1 MRALSSTRCFLL
13 AVACVSAFQTACT
26 TDGGMV
32 GMAPEGSRSAPK
44 SNGNGDSNTGS
55 GQSSS
60 AADAVSSGDFAP
72 LINKGGVAACMSITE
87 KDVPINYWETVG
99 LGAVVGTVLLALV
112 GAAAG
117 AVLTGGQGDGAAAGA
132 IAGAAMGAGLGTA
145 DGVQTAEQ
153 KQRFA
158 VQMARYDCQIQAA
171 DMENGS
177 LKGAGERLQASVGA
191 LSRQLD
197 QLEQDYANKRLTRAQ
212 AQKEL
217 NDIDD
222 AAASLKHRLVAMNED
237 TDKFE
242 QYAAS
247 TEQLAQGTQ
256 NAIDQARVSAL
267 DSQIA
272 EMTSRNA
279 NLEQDYN
286 RLVER
291 RKAIV
296 LQ

>member
-13 AVACVSAFQTACT
+13 AVACVSALQTGCT
-26 TDGGMV
+26 TDGGMI

-44 SNGNGDSNTGS
+44 NSSNGDSNTGNS
-55 GQSSS
+55 QSST
-60 AADAVSSGDFAP
+60 AAAAVSSGNFAP

-87 KDVPINYWETVG
+87 KDVPTNYWETVG

-153 KQRFA
+153 KQKFA
-158 VQMARYDCQIQAA
+158 IQMARYDCQIQAA
-171 DMENGS
+171 EMENGS
-177 LKGAGERLQASVGA
+177 LKGAGERLQASVGT
-191 LSRQLD
+191 LTRQLD
-197 QLEQDYANKRLTRAQ
+197 QLEEDYANKRLTRVQ

-222 AAASLKHRLVAMNED
+222 ASASLKRRMVAMNGNTE
-237 TDKFE
+237 KFE

-247 TEQLAQGTQ
+247 TEQLARGTQ

-272 EMTSRNA
+272 EMASRNA
-279 NLEQDYN
+279 ELEQDYN
-286 RLVER
+286 RLIER
-291 RKAIV
+291 RKALV